1 VLAAPTI
8 SFVGLTFVGG
18 GIWTLTLVLSEEAFG
33 LGTEGSGFLN
43 SAYGVGGILGGLAAG
58 YLASK
63 IRLGPAVIW
72 STAATSVV
80 FLLLGVSPAGVL
92 PFVILFIVGVLDTMV
107 DVNGTTIIQTGTP
120 EELLGRVFG
129 AFESVLILAML
140 IRALLVG
147 PLIEL
152 IGPRATTAV
161 FAVVGLVIIAA
172 CLPRLSKLDKLP
184 AASASGTASL
194 DGCGRERGYACGWP
208 RPFSEESKNTHA
220 LRDTRWHLF
229 SDAVARKR
237 GQAQGALKMK

>member
-1 VLAAPTI
+1 MLAAPTI

-72 STAATSVV
+72 STATTSVV

-140 IRALLVG
+140 IGALLVG

-184 AASASGTASL
+184 AASASGTASQPRRMRAGEGL
-194 DGCGRERGYACGWP
+194 RLRVAPAVFRGVKEYA
-208 RPFSEESKNTHA
+208 RFA
-220 LRDTRWHLF
+220 
-229 SDAVARKR
+229 
-237 GQAQGALKMK
+237 